1 MKLPNLRLMTRR
13 GRRER
18 IAVLIQKVEVWESQG
33 LGIFSE
39 LTELTD
45 PDDDLGVECR
55 RVRDLLAG

>member
-1 MKLPNLRLMTRR
+1 MKLPILRLITRKA
-13 GRRER
+13 RRER
-18 IAVLIQKVEVWESQG
+18 IAVLIQKAEIWESQG

-39 LTELTD
+39 LAELTD